1 MTKTRPENH
10 GSRDQQ
16 LVSETRAIATRSHDL
31 PVSQNAN
38 RGLADLHMHTTYS
51 DGSGAVEDVLNF
63 AEKRTS
69 LDVIAITDHDTIE
82 GALHA
87 RDLVQERQYR
97 FELIVGE
104 EISTREG
111 HLLALFL
118 EKRIAPGMSIERSI
132 DEVHAQGGIAVVA
145 HPFNRV
151 FRHSVQ
157 RSVMNRLLAQPEV
170 HPDGVETLN
179 GSFAGIGSSQLAM
192 SLVRGVYHWAETGS
206 SDAHTTTAIG
216 CARTIFTGVT
226 AEDVRASILSRQT
239 SPIGTFW
246 RTREYIAFVSYRL
259 KNRGGATSVREP
271 ERQQRRRNRVAQTA

>member
-1 MTKTRPENH
+1 MRPENH
-10 GSRDQQ
+10 ENRDPQ
-16 LVSETRAIATRSHDL
+16 LVASGHTSHDI
-31 PVSQNAN
+31 PASQHAK

-51 DGSGAVEDVLNF
+51 DGSGTVEEVLSF

-82 GALHA
+82 GALYA
-87 RDLVQERQYR
+87 RDLVQEGQYR
-97 FELIVGE
+97 FDLIVGE

-192 SLVRGVYHWAETGS
+192 SLVRGVYRWAETGS
-206 SDAHTTTAIG
+206 SDAHTPTAIG
-216 CARTIFTGVT
+216 CARTIFTGST

-246 RTREYIAFVSYRL
+246 RTRDYIAFVSYRL

-271 ERQQRRRNRVAQTA
+271 ARQQRRRSRVAQTA